1 MLDPKMI
8 LDFINIWC
16 ENPKTPLDTL
26 NILPG
31 PHHMI
36 VDFIGSERYRIDQAR
51 QVKKQIYKKQ
61 GEFKKRMNVAS
72 VEEFAAC
79 KEEIRHLDEDFSK
92 RADFCFKA
100 GDRL

>member
-1 MLDPKMI
+1 
-8 LDFINIWC
+8 
-16 ENPKTPLDTL
+16 
-26 NILPG
+26 
-31 PHHMI
+31 MI

-51 QVKKQIYKKQ
+51 QVKKQ

-79 KEEIRHLDEDFSK
+79 KEEICHLDEDFSK